1 VDAAAA
7 SPDSPFISAQI
18 VYEMT
23 LTSELLAG
31 VQDVTEVLRR
41 LANRARDIT
50 AADYAAIAT
59 FDEHD
64 QLHRFVYS
72 GISDEDARR
81 LGRPPSGR
89 GLLGELVRHDRPI
102 RVVDLQQH
110 PLYTGWPPGHPD
122 MCAFLGVPIR
132 AAGRTI
138 GSLYMTRIRGQAPF
152 SDEDEALAAITA
164 LQAATSLSVALAHER
179 KDRLNLLEERA
190 RIAHDLHDGTI
201 QSLYALGLEVE
212 GFAARNDISESIRAE
227 LLCLVGRIN
236 DIIGDIRSYITML
249 EAEAPDGAPELAR
262 DLAFIVRRAVPEGID
277 TVINITAPALQEL
290 RPREVEDLLYIAR
303 EAISNAV
310 RHSGATKIAV
320 DLRQSPEELALTVQD
335 NGVGYDP
342 GSARAGLGTV
352 TMRTRAERL
361 GGRLNVL
368 SIPGMGTTVRVLIPR
383 GQDDD

>member
-1 VDAAAA
+1 
-7 SPDSPFISAQI
+7 
-18 VYEMT
+18 MT

-31 VQDVTEVLRR
+31 VQDVSEVLRR

-50 AADYAAIAT
+50 RADYAAIAT
-59 FDEHD
+59 FDEND
-64 QLHRFVYS
+64 QLNRFIYS
-72 GISDEDARR
+72 GIGEEAARR
-81 LGRPPSGR
+81 LGHPPVGR

-102 RVVDLQQH
+102 RVADLQEH

-122 MCAFLGVPIR
+122 MCAFLGVPVR

-138 GSLYMTRIRGQAPF
+138 GSLYMTRVRGQSPF
-152 SDEDEALAAITA
+152 SDEDEVAAAIMA

-201 QSLYALGLEVE
+201 QSLYALGLEVD
-212 GFAARNDISESIRAE
+212 GLASRSDLSDSVRAALACS
-227 LLCLVGRIN
+227 VQRIN
-236 DIIGDIRSYITML
+236 EIIGDIRTYITML
-249 EAEAPDGAPELAR
+249 EAETPEGAPELTR
-262 DLAFIVRRAVPEGID
+262 DLAFIVRRSVPEGID
-277 TVINITAPALQEL
+277 TVLNITAPALQDL

-310 RHSGATKIAV
+310 RHAGATKIAV
-320 DLRQSPEELALTVQD
+320 DLRQSAEEIALTIQD
-335 NGVGYDP
+335 NGVGYDANT
-342 GSARAGLGTV
+342 ARAGLGTV

-361 GGRLNVL
+361 GGRVQIL

-383 GQDDD
+383 GEDDD